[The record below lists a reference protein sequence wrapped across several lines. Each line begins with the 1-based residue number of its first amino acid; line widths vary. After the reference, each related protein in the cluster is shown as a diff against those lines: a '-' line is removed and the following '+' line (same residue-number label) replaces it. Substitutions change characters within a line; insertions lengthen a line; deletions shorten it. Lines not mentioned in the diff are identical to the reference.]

1 MQQIVLI
8 SANQETIP
16 VAVYPVGIAR
26 LAWALEQEGH
36 DVIQLDML
44 VDGEEK
50 VLSYL
55 QHNHVDMVGLS
66 LRNID
71 NTNSEQTRSYVSYY
85 IRLVNSIK
93 SVTNAP
99 VILGGSGFSLFAEQ
113 IVDNSKA
120 DYGIIGPGED
130 AVCQLMDQSRDSTAS
145 DRIITV
151 DTSKPQVAWRGSH
164 DARIVN
170 YYWHK
175 GGMIGIQTKRGC
187 PKKCNYCTY
196 PLIDGR
202 CVQNAPI
209 QQIVDEMEKLYR
221 DHNIDYFFMV
231 DSIFNITPQH
241 EIAVAE
247 ELIRR
252 KLKIRWGAFFSPVR
266 IHSDYLKTLKCSGLE
281 HMEFGTDS
289 LCDYMLKI
297 YQKDFTVDEIINVSR
312 LCEKHNVFYAH
323 YLIFGGPGE
332 TTDTLRQS
340 LENSGHIK
348 RTVFFPFVGVRI
360 YPGTD
365 LYEIARKEGLVENVV
380 DCLEP
385 VFYLSDKITPENI
398 WQLVARQI
406 DNARQWF
413 FPHRYELVKPFMQK
427 MRQKGVKG
435 PLWEYLVVNA

>member
-8 SANQETIP
+8 SANQETTP
-16 VAVYPVGIAR
+16 VAVYPIGIAR
-26 LAWALEQEGH
+26 LARALEQKGH
-36 DVIQLDML
+36 EVIQLDML

-50 VLSYL
+50 VLGYL

-99 VILGGSGFSLFAEQ
+99 VILGGSGFSLFARQ
-113 IVDNSKA
+113 IIDNSKA
-120 DYGIIGPGED
+120 DYGVIGPGED
-130 AVCQLMDQSRDSTAS
+130 AVCRLMDQSCDSADS
-145 DRIITV
+145 NRIITV
-151 DTSKPQVAWRGSH
+151 DTGKSQAVWRGSH

-170 YYWHK
+170 YYWRK

-202 CVQNAPI
+202 RVHNAPVN
-209 QQIVDEMEKLYR
+209 QIVDEMEKLYR
-221 DHNIDYFFMV
+221 DHNVDYFFMV
-231 DSIFNITPQH
+231 DSLFNITPQH
-241 EIAVAE
+241 ETALAE

-252 KLKIRWGAFFSPVR
+252 NLKIRWGAFFSPAG
-266 IHSDYLKTLKCSGLE
+266 INSDYLKTLKRSGLE
-281 HMEFGTDS
+281 HVEFGTDS
-289 LCDYMLKI
+289 LCDSMLKN

-312 LCEKHNVFYAH
+312 LCERHNIFYAH

-340 LENSGHIK
+340 LEVSGHIK
-348 RTVFFPFVGVRI
+348 RTVYFPFVGVRI

-365 LYEIARKEGLVENVV
+365 LYEIARKEGLVANEI

-385 VFYLSDKITPENI
+385 VFYLSDKITPESI
-398 WQLVARQI
+398 SQLAARQI
-406 DNARQWF
+406 SNIRQWI
-413 FPHRYELVKPFMQK
+413 FPDRYELMKPFVQK
-427 MRQKGVKG
+427 MRQNGHKG
-435 PLWEYLVVNA
+435 PLWEHLIVNT